1 VYCFWCAVQCA
12 AGFFTFLGRSGM
24 PDLAIN
30 GVGGIAWRFRD
41 GCRPAVA
48 RICVVE
54 MQCFVSH
61 TALQELNVLELVL
74 RGENMTP
81 SRHGKSYDMS
91 LCDGF
96 KRRNVNKCFL
106 KEQNET
112 WLQILTRSLKCLK
125 CLQWFVL
132 SASMYPHEPCII
144 LFILAGELF

>member
-1 VYCFWCAVQCA
+1 
-12 AGFFTFLGRSGM
+12 M
-24 PDLAIN
+24 
-30 GVGGIAWRFRD
+30 
-41 GCRPAVA
+41 
-48 RICVVE
+48 
-54 MQCFVSH
+54 
-61 TALQELNVLELVL
+61 LELVL

-81 SRHGKSYDMS
+81 SRHGKSYYMS
-91 LCDGF
+91 LCGGF